1 MTFSRLTLAFGP
13 EGARLPDDGQIAV
26 FRPRTGYDLTVL
38 PKTRVKVVQGFFPD
52 HQSFFDAGYAVT
64 PATEETFAAAVIALP
79 RVKAEARAL
88 VFQAAALVPPGG
100 LIVIDGNKTDGIE
113 SLLNDVRR
121 RVDIAGSFPKAHG
134 RVFWFAAEPVFDD
147 WAPKP
152 LLVEGGFQTVP
163 GIFSSDAPDRASAI
177 LAENLPRRLPGRVM
191 DLGAGWGFLARAVLA
206 RTDVEELHLIEAE
219 HAALACARLNVTDP
233 RARFHWADARN
244 FQDVNGFDVVVT
256 NPPFHNNRA
265 GDPALGQAFI
275 AAAARLL
282 RPQGEIWLV
291 ANRHL
296 PYETA
301 LAENFRDQ
309 REVAGTTA
317 FKIIHAG
324 RPRRKARI
332 RG

>member
-1 MTFSRLTLAFGP
+1 MRSAISIRCNARWKRNRGGGLCPDDVSRLTLAFGP

-163 GIFSSDAPDRASAI
+163 GIFSSDATGSRKRNSGGKSSPTPSWAGMRSGC
-177 LAENLPRRLPGRVM
+177 RLG
-191 DLGAGWGFLARAVLA
+191 LSGAGGPCTHRRRRVASDRS
-206 RTDVEELHLIEAE
+206 
-219 HAALACARLNVTDP
+219 
-233 RARFHWADARN
+233 RARGACMR
-244 FQDVNGFDVVVT
+244 
-256 NPPFHNNRA
+256 
-265 GDPALGQAFI
+265 PA
-275 AAAARLL
+275 
-282 RPQGEIWLV
+282 E
-291 ANRHL
+291 
-296 PYETA
+296 
-301 LAENFRDQ
+301 RD
-309 REVAGTTA
+309 
-317 FKIIHAG
+317 
-324 RPRRKARI
+324 
-332 RG
+332 